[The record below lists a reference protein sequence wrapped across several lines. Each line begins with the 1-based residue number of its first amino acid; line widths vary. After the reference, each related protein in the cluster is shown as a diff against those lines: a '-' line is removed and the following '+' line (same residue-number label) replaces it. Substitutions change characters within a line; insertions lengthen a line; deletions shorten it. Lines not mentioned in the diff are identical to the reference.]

1 MTLTTDPIVLSV
13 MDKLNSRSQVG
24 ITKYG
29 TTLSDNNAD
38 NYLLHTQQELL
49 DGANYIEK
57 LLLDSEKL
65 NRAKHIQV
73 LTAYC
78 DIHNIP
84 YTLTEVDVSDLSVEN
99 RRRFM
104 KFDAALKVIFNK
116 C

>member
-29 TTLSDNNAD
+29 TTLSDNNTD

-57 LLLDSEKL
+57 LLLDREKL
-65 NRAKHIQV
+65 YRAKHIQV
-73 LTAYC
+73 LTVYC
-78 DIHNIP
+78 DIHDIP
-84 YTLTEVDVSDLSVEN
+84 YNVEEIDVSDLSVED

-104 KFDAALKVIFNK
+104 KFDSSLKLIFNK
-116 C
+116 